1 MRLKKFIVQNYRSIV
16 EATLDDIGTFTAIVG
31 PNNAGKSNLLRAL
44 IVALTIALEGDF
56 QRARRRNQF
65 SFIYEGEDY
74 NWERDIPKVLIAN
87 ENNATV
93 FKLTFEFSEDEK
105 CEFRN
110 ELGINLSK
118 SLQMKFQ
125 LSKKKTEYNI
135 IMPGRAKAPMEERIR
150 EIGLFIRSKL
160 DYQYIP
166 CVRTSEL
173 TSEYYFKIINKE
185 LELLYRN
192 PEYIEYINK
201 IKELQRPLYDGLSS
215 RLTDILKTFLPNI
228 NSVSIDYDQV
238 SPITSSRT
246 LRSRRIPSFF
256 IDDGNK
262 TELEEKGDGVKSL
275 AAIGLVQSLS
285 FDEASGKSIIMCIE
299 EPEAHLHP
307 EAIHSLKTI
316 IMELANRIGVQVV
329 ISTHSPLLVDRNQI
343 HNNVVVDSNY
353 RVSTCRS
360 LYDIRNVLGV
370 RITDNMS
377 GAQKVILVEGESDKR
392 YFQKLC
398 SDKYPAL
405 KIMIDSCE
413 LEFVNV
419 HSASKMD
426 YQIRLYNSMII
437 PTIILADNDD
447 SGIQSMNSLMSN
459 RIKNSS
465 EIFLIKSIGMN
476 KSELEDIVKFDSYM
490 STIRDSYNINLN
502 TPEFTSRRLPWSD
515 RLKSS
520 ANRSPAP
527 YDDNIENQIK
537 TKLADIVEENGINA
551 IADYDKALVNI
562 IIDAIAKYAGII

>member
-1 MRLKKFIVQNYRSIV
+1 MRLKKFYVQNYRSIV
-16 EATLDDIGTFTAIVG
+16 EATLEDIGRFTSIVG

-44 IVALTIALEGDF
+44 IVALSIAFEGDF
-56 QRARRRNQF
+56 QRARRRNQY

-74 NWERDIPKVLIAN
+74 NWERDIPKVLVAN
-87 ENNATV
+87 DNNATV

-105 CEFRN
+105 NEFRN

-173 TSEYYFKIINKE
+173 TSEYYFKLMNKE
-185 LELLYRN
+185 LDVLYRN
-192 PEYIEYINK
+192 PEYLECIEK
-201 IKELQRPLYDGLSS
+201 IKEIQKPLFDGLSA

-228 NSVSIDYDQV
+228 NSVSIDYDQF
-238 SPITSSRT
+238 SPITSNRT
-246 LRSRRIPSFF
+246 IRSRRIPSFF

-316 IMELANRIGVQVV
+316 IMELANRTGVQVV
-329 ISTHSPLLVDRNQI
+329 ISTHSPLLVDRDQI

-353 RVSTCRS
+353 RVSTCRN

-398 SDKYPAL
+398 SDKYPEL
-405 KIMIDSCE
+405 KRMIDSCE

-426 YQIRLYNSMII
+426 FQIRLYNSLII
-437 PTIILADNDD
+437 PTIILLDNDD
-447 SGIQSMNSLMSN
+447 SGIQTMNSLILNRVKTSN
-459 RIKNSS
+459 
-465 EIFLIKSIGMN
+465 EILIIKSVGMAR
-476 KSELEDIVKFDSYM
+476 SELEDIVKFDLYI
-490 STIRDSYNINLN
+490 STIQENFNINLN
-502 TPEFTSRRLPWSD
+502 TSEFKSRRLPWSD
-515 RLKSS
+515 RLKRI
-520 ANRSPAP
+520 ADRSPAP
-527 YDDNIENQIK
+527 FTDDIENQIK
-537 TKLADIVEENGINA
+537 TILADIIEENGIAA
-551 IADYDKALVNI
+551 IADYDKELVNS
-562 IIDAIAKYAGII
+562 IIDTIANFTGVI